1 MAQDERSLEINND
14 NINVDDLFAQNVNNV
29 VPVDLDKEMRHSF
42 IDYAMSVIADRALPD
57 ARDGLKPVH
66 RRILYSMYTQGFTP
80 DKPYRKCAT
89 TVGDVLGRFHP
100 HGDAAVYDALVRLAQ
115 DFSMR
120 VPLVDGHGNFGSR
133 DGDAAAAYRYTEA
146 RLTKMALEMMA
157 DINKQTVDFRPNF
170 DEHEMEPVVL
180 PTHYPNLLVNGST
193 GIAVGMATS
202 IPPHNLGETING
214 AIHLMKNPDA
224 DVEELM
230 QFIKGP
236 DFPTA
241 GTILGLSGIRECY
254 KTGKGRIVV
263 RAKAEIEAMSA
274 NRQRIIVH
282 DLPYMVN
289 KANLLE
295 KISDQV
301 KAKKIEGISHIRDES
316 DRKEAVRIVIELKK
330 DANANL
336 TLNQLYKYTQMQDA
350 FNANLLALVEEK
362 GVYVPKTL
370 NLKEILNCYVNHQK
384 SVFTRK
390 TKFDLEKA
398 LARKHIVEGL
408 RKAIDIID
416 EVINTIRASKTE
428 QIAKERLCELFD
440 FSERQAQHIVDMRLG
455 RLTGLERE
463 KLEAEFNQLIERI
476 DYYEKI
482 LADENILIDEIV
494 KELVAIRDSY
504 ADERRTEIDPFGV
517 DGIADESL
525 IKREEVVITLTRL
538 GYVKRI
544 ALDTYQ
550 MQHRG
555 GRGISGM
562 STKDEDIVESLLSS
576 SSHDF
581 ILFFTNTG
589 RVFRKK
595 AYEIPEGSRQA
606 RGMAIVNLLQLDA
619 NEKIISLIPVRDF
632 EEDKFLVLAT
642 RNGSIKKTELSAY
655 KNINNSGLI
664 AINLKEND
672 QLVNAALSDASG
684 DYLIVTRNG
693 KGIRFSSS
701 DVRSTGRNT
710 SGVRSIKLSEDD
722 EVISFI
728 LVDDSR
734 SVFIVTENGYGK
746 RTSFEEFRAQG
757 RAGKGIIA
765 YKCTEKT
772 GKLVAA
778 ATVSEDEDIILIN
791 NAGVIIRIAADE
803 VTEIGRATQGV
814 HVMRCTDSVKLV
826 DIAVVKREAEKEE
839 QEQEIDDLDS
849 STSNEKVGVKF
860 ASESFDKSTLISQN
874 DIDTDIATEVNP
886 ESSSYTNGED
896 ATGKIM
902 DSEENRKKIDKFI
915 SRLESDVNDEEFEED
930 WTEEK
935 DAEKRRKRK
944 EEKMNQSEDDEE

>member
-1 MAQDERSLEINND
+1 MVKDKQNSHNENEIL
-14 NINVDDLFAQNVNNV
+14 NVDELFAQNVNNV
-29 VPVDLDKEMRHSF
+29 VPVDLDKEMRHAF

-80 DKPYRKCAT
+80 DKPFRKCAT

-146 RLTKMALEMMA
+146 RLTKMAVEMMA

-202 IPPHNLGETING
+202 IPPHNLAETIDG
-214 AIHLMKNPDA
+214 AIYLMQHPEASIED
-224 DVEELM
+224 LM

-241 GTILGLSGIRECY
+241 GTILGMSGISECY
-254 KTGKGRIVV
+254 HTGKGRIVV
-263 RAKAEIEAMSA
+263 RANAEIEAMSN
-274 NRQRIIVH
+274 NRQRIVVH

-336 TLNQLYKYTQMQDA
+336 TLNQLYKYTQMQDN
-350 FNANLLALVEEK
+350 FSANLLALVDEN
-362 GVYVPKTL
+362 GAYVPKTL
-370 NLKEILNCYVNHQK
+370 NLKEILSCYVNHQK
-384 SVFTRK
+384 NVFTRK

-408 RKAIDIID
+408 RIAIDIID
-416 EVINTIRASKTE
+416 EVINTIRSSKTE
-428 QIAKERLCELFD
+428 QIAKVRLSETFG

-463 KLEAEFNQLIERI
+463 KLEAEFNQLVEKI
-476 DYYEKI
+476 DYFEKI
-482 LADENILIDEIV
+482 LSDESILISEII
-494 KELVAIRDSY
+494 KDLEKIKTDY

-525 IKREEVVITLTRL
+525 IKKEDVVITLTRF
-538 GYVKRI
+538 GYIKRI
-544 ALDTYQ
+544 ALSTYQ

-562 STKDEDIVESLLSS
+562 STKEEDIVESLLSS
-576 SSHDF
+576 STHDY

-619 NEKIISLIPVRDF
+619 NEKIISLIPVKDF
-632 EEDKFLVLAT
+632 DSDLSLVLAT
-642 RNGSIKKTELSAY
+642 RSGNIKKTALYAY
-655 KNINNSGLI
+655 RNINVSGLI
-664 AINLKEND
+664 AINLRDED
-672 QLVNAALSDASG
+672 QLVDAKLTDDKV
-684 DYLIVTRNG
+684 DYLILTKNG
-693 KGIRFSSS
+693 KGIRFNSAN
-701 DVRSTGRNT
+701 VREMGRNT
-710 SGVRSIKLSEDD
+710 SGVRAIRLADDD

-728 LVDDSR
+728 LVDDER

-746 RTSFEEFRAQG
+746 RTSFKEFKAQS
-757 RAGKGIIA
+757 RAGKGLIA

-778 ATVSEDEDIILIN
+778 ATVSSDEDIILIN
-791 NAGVIIRIAADE
+791 NSGVIIRIAADE
-803 VTEIGRATQGV
+803 VSEIGRATQGV
-814 HVMRCTDSVKLV
+814 HVMKCNDEIKLV
-826 DIAVVKREAEKEE
+826 DLAVVKREVEE
-839 QEQEIDDLDS
+839 DSTVDSNTNNLANIDDSVVDS
-849 STSNEKVGVKF
+849 HMS
-860 ASESFDKSTLISQN
+860 KSTLSFEN
-874 DIDTDIATEVNP
+874 NLVRGENTSSTEARILKSEHNEAVINKFLARV
-886 ESSSYTNGED
+886 ESEAED
-896 ATGKIM
+896 Q
-902 DSEENRKKIDKFI
+902 
-915 SRLESDVNDEEFEED
+915 EFEED

-935 DAEKRRKRK
+935 DAEKRRLRK
-944 EEKMNQSEDDEE
+944 EEASVDSEVLDKD